1 MKIRSL
7 TVTAAA
13 VLATATMPAA
23 HARLALVAASAAAMA
38 HGAALGTS
46 AVVDGSGRLWIAYTE
61 PRDGLAVVMVQR
73 SDDGGSS
80 WQVPIAV
87 VAAAEPVAAEG
98 ENRPKL
104 AFGTDGEIYVAWTTP
119 TPGPY
124 TGDIRFTRSLDG
136 GKRWAAPTLVHR
148 DRQLITHRFESM
160 MVDATGRIWVV
171 WIDKRDLK
179 LAEAAGRPYTGAALY
194 YAYSEDRGTS
204 WRGDFKLA
212 DGSCECCRIA
222 LTADEKGR
230 PAALW
235 RHVFAADERDHAFAV
250 LEPQGAGADRGR
262 SSIAPAR
269 VTFDR
274 WRIAACPHHG
284 PSLAIAADGT
294 RHAVWFN
301 QVDGQG
307 RVFYGQLTQAGPR
320 RVQALPAGAAHADV
334 AVAGDAVA
342 VAWKRFD
349 GEKTRIETWL
359 SLDAG
364 ERFSAGPVLDTALDS
379 DQPRLVGAP
388 QGILLVWRRGEG
400 VVVRNLSGVARLEP
414 ATAGKESAAP
424 SAVSA
429 PAADIEPFRR
439 DTLAQIEKRYAGTAF
454 WLVLWDLECTYCMKS
469 LRNFAAAQQRTPG
482 LELVTVATD
491 PISAAREIKSRL
503 AQLGVHS
510 DAYAFA
516 GAPQEALRFAIDP
529 AWSGEKPRAYRYSPD
544 GARETISGV
553 IDPERL
559 SRQ

>member
-1 MKIRSL
+1 
-7 TVTAAA
+7 
-13 VLATATMPAA
+13 
-23 HARLALVAASAAAMA
+23 
-38 HGAALGTS
+38 
-46 AVVDGSGRLWIAYTE
+46 
-61 PRDGLAVVMVQR
+61 MVQR

-80 WQVPIAV
+80 WQAPIPV
-87 VAAAEPVAAEG
+87 MTAAEPVAAEG

-104 AFGTDGEIYVAWTTP
+104 AFGAKGEIYVAWTTP

-124 TGDIRFTRSLDG
+124 TGDIRFARSLDG
-136 GKRWAAPTLVHR
+136 GKHWAPPMLVHR

-160 MVDATGRIWVV
+160 VVDAAGRIWVV

-194 YAYSEDRGTS
+194 YAYSEDRGAS

-222 LTADEKGR
+222 LTADEQGR
-230 PAALW
+230 PAVLW

-250 LEPQGAGADRGR
+250 LEPAEPGR
-262 SSIAPAR
+262 TSNALAR

-320 RVQALPAGAAHADV
+320 RVQALPAGATHADV

-359 SLDAG
+359 SFDAG
-364 ERFSAGPVLDTALDS
+364 ERFSAGPVLDTALNS
-379 DQPRLVGAP
+379 DQPRLVSAP
-388 QGILLVWRRGEG
+388 QGILLVWHRGEG
-400 VVVRNLSGVARLEP
+400 VVARNLTGVAPLKP
-414 ATAGKESAAP
+414 ATAGKKSAAS
-424 SAVSA
+424 SAAGATAV
-429 PAADIEPFRR
+429 DIEPFRR
-439 DTLAQIEKRYAGTAF
+439 DTLAQIEKRHAGTAF
-454 WLVLWDLECTYCMKS
+454 WLVLWDLECSYCMKS
-469 LRNFAAAQQRTPG
+469 LRNFAVAQQRAPG
-482 LELVTVATD
+482 LKLVTIATD
-491 PISAAREIKSRL
+491 PISAAREIESRL
-503 AQLGVHS
+503 AQLGVVS
-510 DAYAFA
+510 EAYAFA
-516 GAPQEALRFAIDP
+516 GAPQEALRFAVDP
-529 AWSGEKPRAYRYSPD
+529 TWSGEKPRAYHYSHN
-544 GARETISGV
+544 GARETINGV
-553 IDPERL
+553 IDPQRL
-559 SRQ
+559 SAQ